1 MILGKEE
8 ILKAIKIGGL
18 KVEPFN
24 KDSIKGSS
32 IDLTLDNKFRFFYKD
47 VMSQDYKKYSKLM
60 TKSQIVLE
68 PGQFILGITK
78 EKLTL
83 KNLAGRLEGRSTF
96 ARLGIT
102 VHAASSFIHP
112 GVSNKQ
118 VLEIKNVNNV
128 RVKINAGDKIC
139 QVFFSEIKGNYVLDI
154 IISRFGSQKRFQS

>member
-1 MILGKEE
+1 M
-8 ILKAIKIGGL
+8 
-18 KVEPFN
+18 F
-24 KDSIKGSS
+24 
-32 IDLTLDNKFRFFYKD
+32 
-47 VMSQDYKKYSKLM
+47 
-60 TKSQIVLE
+60 
-68 PGQFILGITK
+68 LGITK

-139 QVFFSEIKGNYVLDI
+139 QVFFSEIKGNYVLD
-154 IISRFGSQKRFQS
+154 SKFRKQVSL